1 MLAPLRHR
9 PFLVLWFSLVVSGVA
24 QILLT
29 VGVLVAVFEA
39 TGSAL
44 ITAGV
49 MVANTLPHFLFGPF
63 AGAIVDRFPRHYV
76 MLLAELVRAGLIG
89 LLLWQVPPGAT
100 AGAVNIW
107 FVYAIVFGLATA
119 AAFHQPARLAII
131 PQLVPRYELV
141 SANSIVLATIMGTQA
156 IGFGLGGVLVI
167 GLGFGTLAAISIA
180 LFVFAAALLLFV
192 RPATAVDSGLQR
204 RSPHLL
210 RSIREGFSY
219 LRHHEPARTL
229 VIVEVLEHV
238 PHGVWTSGMML
249 VFVQQALNGSPADWG
264 LQNALWNIGVL
275 LGTAVAAVLSS
286 WLGRYPGWVIIAN
299 AGLFGMLT
307 ISYALSPSLGFALV
321 LSFLSGPTFAMRDV
335 AQDSLLQATVS
346 QDIIG
351 RVYALR
357 GTFANLNFM
366 IAGLIFAYLAD
377 VVSVR
382 WLYLSAGVMYLTTA
396 VYSLSKPA
404 MRHSRIDAHA
414 TAVVAD
420 QPAAGD

>member
-1 MLAPLRHR
+1 MLAVLRHR
-9 PFLVLWFSLVVSGVA
+9 SFFILWLSLVASGVA

-29 VGVLVAVFEA
+29 VGVLVTVFEA

-63 AGAIVDRFPRHYV
+63 AGALVDRFPRQRV
-76 MLLAELVRAGLIG
+76 MLLAELARAGLIA
-89 LLLWQVPPGAT
+89 LLLWQIPPDAT
-100 AGAVNIW
+100 AGQANIW

-131 PQLVPRYELV
+131 PQLIPRHQLV
-141 SANSIVLATIMGTQA
+141 RANSLIMATIMGTQA

-167 GLGFGTLAAISIA
+167 WLGFTTLTLLSIG
-180 LFVFAAALLLFV
+180 LFLLAALLLPFV
-192 RPATAVDSGLQR
+192 RVDAEAGRGLTYQPPR
-204 RSPHLL
+204 LMQSV
-210 RSIREGFSY
+210 REGFAY
-219 LRHHEPARTL
+219 LRQQEPARTL

-249 VFVQQALNGSPADWG
+249 VFVQQALNGTPADWG

-275 LGTAVAAVLSS
+275 LGTAVAAMLSG
-286 WLGRYPGWVIIAN
+286 WLARFPGWTIIAN
-299 AGLFGMLT
+299 AALFSLLT
-307 ISYALSPSLGFALV
+307 IGYALSPSLAVALV

-335 AQDSLLQATVS
+335 AQDSLLQGTVE
-346 QDIIG
+346 QGVIG

-366 IAGLIFAYLAD
+366 LAGLAFAYLAD
-377 VVSVR
+377 IVNVR
-382 WLYLSAGVMYLTTA
+382 WLYLAAGVMYMITA

-404 MRHSRIDAHA
+404 MRHSRIDGTE
-414 TAVVAD
+414 TAVG
-420 QPAAGD
+420 AGTD